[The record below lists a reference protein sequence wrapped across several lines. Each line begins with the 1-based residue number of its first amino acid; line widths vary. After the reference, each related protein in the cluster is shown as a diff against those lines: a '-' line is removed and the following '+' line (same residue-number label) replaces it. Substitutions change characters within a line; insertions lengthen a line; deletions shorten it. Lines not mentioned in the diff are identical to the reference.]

1 MTRKTCQSEKRKS
14 APSRKRPCP
23 QMKKI
28 ATMQSSAASRRGGAG
43 GTFPRVSTGESIIRR
58 TTQVPARSN
67 KAMSSPE
74 KKSAL

>member
-1 MTRKTCQSEKRKS
+1 
-14 APSRKRPCP
+14 
-23 QMKKI
+23 MKKI